1 MIYINNILPI
11 RHGTD
16 SLEEIKIII
25 GFWGK

>member
-1 MIYINNILPI
+1 MIYIDNTPPI

-16 SLEEIKIII
+16 SLEEIKIVI

>member
-1 MIYINNILPI
+1 MIYINNTLPI

-16 SLEEIKIII
+16 SSEEIKIVI